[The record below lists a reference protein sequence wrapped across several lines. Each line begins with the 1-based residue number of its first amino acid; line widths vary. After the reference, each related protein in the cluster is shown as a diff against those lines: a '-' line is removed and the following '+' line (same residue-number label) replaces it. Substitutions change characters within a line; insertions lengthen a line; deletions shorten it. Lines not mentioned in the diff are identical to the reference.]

1 MSQKKFDGKF
11 PPGTPTT
18 NLLRDMVSFGP
29 EKGELSQDSVSQNA
43 NDRLKKLVKDIENI
57 GKRIDKLSSQY

>member
-1 MSQKKFDGKF
+1 MSQKKYDGQF
-11 PPGTPTT
+11 PTSTQTT

-29 EKGELSQDSVSQNA
+29 EKGQPQDSLSHNA
-43 NDRLKKLVKDIENI
+43 NDRLKKLVKDIEDI